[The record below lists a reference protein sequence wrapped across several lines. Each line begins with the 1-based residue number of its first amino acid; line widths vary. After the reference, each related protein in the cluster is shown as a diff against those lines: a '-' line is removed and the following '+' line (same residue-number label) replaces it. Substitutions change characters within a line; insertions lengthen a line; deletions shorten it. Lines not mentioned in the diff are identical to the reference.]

1 MDGCFIETRAIMNLF
16 RKDAMTSKKDKEKE
30 IQYEDP
36 PDGGWGWMVVL
47 HCFLVNVLV
56 MGTLKSF
63 GIFFVAFQDEFGG
76 SAESISWIGS
86 IMSSL
91 RLSGAP
97 IASVACAKVGARVT
111 SITGA
116 VLVSGGFLLSIFA
129 NSVVFL
135 YISMGVIV
143 GMGFALLYQAFSVVT
158 ALYFR
163 KRLATAYAIGRS
175 GMGLTFALAPFTQLL
190 LDRYAWQG
198 AMLILGG
205 LMLNLVASGML
216 LRPINVK
223 PPVSNPTSSAIQK
236 SPAVSLKSSSEKEY
250 SKNCLNGSTHV
261 SNGVS
266 KSDSLQSPPPSHRDT
281 VNVGGQ
287 CTQGLQDQSV
297 NPELTRLVLNG
308 VNGHE
313 PHHDL
318 GQCKPTTPD
327 CSAELN
333 GSMNGSTIVGFSS
346 HASSPSEVTVT
357 KAKVLDFSLLKDPFF
372 CIYTWSLVFSQLA
385 YFIPY
390 FHLSAR
396 ARTLDIDAMDA
407 SFIIS
412 VAGITETIAQ
422 LASGWVTDRNLFHKY
437 HFHKAYLILCG
448 LVNLLSPLATS
459 YMLLMVYAV
468 FFAIFCGGYMALL
481 LPVLVDLVGSEKL
494 NNSMGFSMFFVG
506 LGCLTGPPLAG
517 FLYDYTQTYDC
528 SFYLAGLCYLLSSL
542 SLFMEPLAQRWKA
555 KRKLSQAKRAESSC
569 KTNGCFTPDRLQ
581 NGAV

>member
-1 MDGCFIETRAIMNLF
+1 
-16 RKDAMTSKKDKEKE
+16 MTTKKGKEKE
-30 IQYEDP
+30 TRYEDP

-91 RLSGAP
+91 RLSAAP
-97 IASVACAKVGARVT
+97 IASLACAKVGTRVT
-111 SITGA
+111 SITGS
-116 VLVSGGFLLSIFA
+116 VLVSGGFLISIFA

-135 YISMGVIV
+135 YISMGLIV
-143 GMGFALLYQAFSVVT
+143 GLGFALLYQSFSVVT

-190 LDRYAWQG
+190 LDQYAWQVG
-198 AMLILGG
+198 AMLIFGG

-216 LRPINVK
+216 LRPIKVK
-223 PPVSNPTSSAIQK
+223 PDTNSKTAPIQK
-236 SPAVSLKSSSEKEY
+236 SPAISLKSSSEKE
-250 SKNCLNGSTHV
+250 SAKSCSNGSSHF
-261 SNGVS
+261 SNGVL
-266 KSDSLQSPPPSHRDT
+266 KSAPFQSAPPTPQGDT
-281 VNVGGQ
+281 EKQ
-287 CTQGLQDQSV
+287 EPQEQLV
-297 NPELTRLVLNG
+297 NPELGKLVLCG
-308 VNGHE
+308 V
-313 PHHDL
+313 L
-318 GQCKPTTPD
+318 
-327 CSAELN
+327 
-333 GSMNGSTIVGFSS
+333 STQ
-346 HASSPSEVTVT
+346 SEVAAK
-357 KAKVLDFSLLKDPFF
+357 KAKLLDFSLLKDPFF

-412 VAGITETIAQ
+412 VAAGITETIAQ
-422 LASGWVTDRNLFHKY
+422 LISGWVTDKNLFHKY
-437 HFHKAYLILCG
+437 HYHKAYLILCG

-459 YMLLMVYAV
+459 YILLMVYAV

-481 LPVLVDLVGSEKL
+481 LPVLVDLVGSERV
-494 NNSMGFSMFFVG
+494 NDSMGFSMFFVG

-542 SLFMEPLAQRWKA
+542 SLFMEPLAQRWKT
-555 KRKLSQAKRAESSC
+555 RNKLI
-569 KTNGCFTPDRLQ
+569 
-581 NGAV
+581 

>member
-1 MDGCFIETRAIMNLF
+1 MNLF
-16 RKDAMTSKKDKEKE
+16 RKDAMTTANEKNKD

-36 PDGGWGWMVVL
+36 PDGGWGWLVVL

-63 GIFFVAFQDEFGG
+63 GLFFVAFQDEFGG

-86 IMSSL
+86 IMSCL

-97 IASVACAKVGARVT
+97 IASVACAKVGPRVT

-116 VLVSGGFLLSIFA
+116 LLVSAGFLMSIFA

-143 GMGFALLYQAFSVVT
+143 GMGFALLYQSFSVVT

-190 LDRYAWQG
+190 LDQYAWQG
-198 AMLILGG
+198 AILILGG

-223 PPVSNPTSSAIQK
+223 PPVSNPTSSPIQT
-236 SPAVSLKSSSEKEY
+236 SPAVSLKGSTDKEY
-250 SKNCLNGSTHV
+250 NKNGLNGSSHLF
-261 SNGVS
+261 NGIS
-266 KSDSLQSPPPSHRDT
+266 RSGSLQSSPSSQRDT
-281 VNVGGQ
+281 ENLGEQ
-287 CTQGLQDQSV
+287 CAQGPQDQSA
-297 NPELTRLVLNG
+297 NPELTRLVFND

-313 PHHDL
+313 PHHEL
-318 GQCKPTTPD
+318 GHCKPTAPD
-327 CSAELN
+327 NLSELN
-333 GSMNGSTIVGFSS
+333 GSVNGSTIVGFPS
-346 HASSPSEVTVT
+346 HNNTPSEVTVR
-357 KAKVLDFSLLKDPFF
+357 KAKILDFSLLKDPFF
-372 CIYTWSLVFSQLA
+372 CIFTWSVVFSQLA

-396 ARTLDIDAMDA
+396 ARTLGIDAMDA

-412 VAGITETIAQ
+412 VAGITETITQ
-422 LASGWVTDRNLFHKY
+422 LASGWVADKNLFHKY
-437 HFHKAYLILCG
+437 HYYKAYLILCG

-459 YMLLMVYAV
+459 YILLMVYAV

-481 LPVLVDLVGSEKL
+481 LPVLVDLVGAEKL

-506 LGCLTGPPLAG
+506 VGCLTGPPLAG
-517 FLYDYTQTYDC
+517 LLYDYIQTYDC
-528 SFYLAGLCYLLSSL
+528 SFYLAGFCYLLSSL

-555 KRKLSQAKRAESSC
+555 RRKLAQDKTAESGC
-569 KTNGCFTPDRLQ
+569 KTNGCFSSNRLH
-581 NGAV
+581 NGVV